1 MKPLQHYQ
9 NVQNEMKTW
18 VDESM
23 RPRYHFTAPAGFIND
38 PNGFTVYN
46 GKYQLF
52 YQARY
57 ENCVGWGHAESA
69 DLMHFTHLPLAIFPG
84 EEYDK
89 DGCWSGGAIEKE
101 GKLYLLYTGQNNA
114 TDLILLYVEHHTALT
129 AFKFYDLTIHNIGK
143 SLHPTDTVRYLHNT
157 A

>member
-69 DLMHFTHLPLAIFPG
+69 DLVHFTHLPLAIFPS
-84 EEYDK
+84 EPYDK

-114 TDLILLYVEHHTALT
+114 TNLKPQREAQCLALSSDGT
-129 AFKFYDLTIHNIGK
+129 
-143 SLHPTDTVRYLHNT
+143 
-157 A
+157 